1 MSPIAPF
8 FGEWLFYR
16 LNEVSGKGE
25 RSVHLSFYP
34 TVEET
39 AIDKELEERMN
50 LARTISSM
58 VLRIR
63 NQIDINVRQPLGRL
77 ILPMN
82 EQEREQ
88 VLAVKEIILD
98 EVNIKQ
104 IEFVDDESGIVSK
117 TAKPNFPV
125 LGKRLGKQM
134 KEVSAI
140 IKTFGNEEISEFE
153 KNQNIQC
160 TLDSGEIVILGA
172 NDLEILRTGLEG
184 WSVETEQ
191 GVTVAVDTEI
201 TDELRKEGLAREFMN
216 RVQNMRKDANYEVT
230 DRIKIGYRAEGEMLD
245 AIESRAE
252 SIKAE
257 TLAEELEGVLPAT
270 ADYTKTWDIEG
281 VACEISIE
289 RLMNH

>member
-1 MSPIAPF
+1 
-8 FGEWLFYR
+8 
-16 LNEVSGKGE
+16 
-25 RSVHLSFYP
+25 
-34 TVEET
+34 
-39 AIDKELEERMN
+39 
-50 LARTISSM
+50 
-58 VLRIR
+58 
-63 NQIDINVRQPLGRL
+63 
-77 ILPMN
+77 
-82 EQEREQ
+82 
-88 VLAVKEIILD
+88 
-98 EVNIKQ
+98 
-104 IEFVDDESGIVSK
+104 
-117 TAKPNFPV
+117 
-125 LGKRLGKQM
+125 M

-140 IKTFGNEEISEFE
+140 ITTFGTEEIREFE

-257 TLAEELEGVLPAT
+257 TLAEELEGMLPAT